1 MRKNLTENFTYL
13 FFLISIVFAGI
24 IPPALAVPQK
34 SFVEYEDLKKKD
46 PEVKNLIAWEKLA
59 TQISKNIN
67 EKNKLQ
73 SYQTLAELFEKI
85 YYKREFRPALSKAV
99 YYYELLVRNF
109 SGKAAAPKAL
119 LRLGDLRRN
128 SLKDEVAAKSAYYEI
143 IDVYPQSPQ
152 LAEAK
157 KRLGIEDVVK
167 KDKVPAEI
175 KEEEK
180 KEVEVVEKEEKPRAV
195 YAKPKK
201 DLIVNPLIVIDPGH
215 GGTEEGAVGVEGVL
229 EKEVVLNISLMLE
242 ELLQERLHARTVLTR
257 KTDQNLSLADR
268 TKIAND
274 HQADLFISIH
284 ANASEYKNLKGIE
297 TYYLDNTA
305 DKSSLKLAEREN
317 ASLGKSVDD
326 LSFIMSDF
334 IQGIKLDDS
343 ISLAHAL
350 QNGLHSGLSRYYKE
364 VKDLGV
370 KKAPFYVLVGAH
382 MPCALVEVSFID
394 NPEEGK
400 QLISKRYQRLAA
412 LGIFQGLQNYFESRI
427 KSKE

>member
-1 MRKNLTENFTYL
+1 MRKNLAKIFSYL
-13 FFLISIVFAGI
+13 FFLGITIFGGISPVAIAS
-24 IPPALAVPQK
+24 PAAK
-34 SFVEYEDLKKKD
+34 FSEYESLKKKD
-46 PEVKNLIAWEKLA
+46 PEVKNLITWEKLA
-59 TQISKNIN
+59 SQIAKDIN
-67 EKNKLQ
+67 DQNKLR
-73 SYQTLAELFEKI
+73 SYQILAELFEKI
-85 YYKREFRPALSKAV
+85 YFKREFRPALSKAI
-99 YYYELLVRNF
+99 YYYELLIRDF

-143 IDVYPQSPQ
+143 IDVYPKSPQ
-152 LAEAK
+152 LEEAK
-157 KRLGIEDVVK
+157 KRLGIEDVV
-167 KDKVPAEI
+167 I
-175 KEEEK
+175 KEKLPEVVKEEK
-180 KEVEVVEKEEKPRAV
+180 NEIVEPEKEEKPRVV
-195 YAKPKK
+195 YAKAKHEP
-201 DLIVNPLIVIDPGH
+201 IVNPLVVIDPGH
-215 GGTEEGAVGVEGVL
+215 GGTEHGAVGVEGVL
-229 EKEVVLNISLMLE
+229 EKDIVLNISLMLE

-274 HQADLFISIH
+274 SKADLFISIH

-305 DKSSLKLAEREN
+305 DKASLKLAEREN
-317 ASLGKSVDD
+317 ASLGKSIDD

-334 IQGIKLDDS
+334 IQGVKLDES
-343 ISLAHAL
+343 ISLAHTL
-350 QNGLHSGLSRYYKE
+350 QKGLHSGLSRYYKE

-382 MPCALVEVSFID
+382 MPCVLVEVSFID

-412 LGIFQGLQNYFESRI
+412 LGIFQGLQNYFEPRV
-427 KSKE
+427 KNKE